1 LSEQENKDLVRR
13 YFDERWNQQN
23 FDVVDELLPEGEAAD
38 HKAWMRSVLASFRQ
52 IEFTIGD
59 VIAEGDRVA
68 LSWSSEGVLQDSF
81 SGHGSP
87 GDHVSFEGLAMLRIE
102 DGKIVEDLAYTEG
115 FGSAL
120 LDQA

>member
-1 LSEQENKDLVRR
+1 MSEQENKDLVRR

-23 FDVVDELLPEGEAAD
+23 FDVVDELLPEDDAED
-38 HKAWMRSVLASFRQ
+38 HKAWMKSVLSSFRT
-52 IEFTIGD
+52 IKFTIGD
-59 VIAEGDRVA
+59 LIAEGDRVA
-68 LSWSSEGVLQDSF
+68 LSWRGEGVLEDSF

-87 GDHVSFEGLAMLRIE
+87 GDHVEFEGLAMLRVV

-120 LDQA
+120 LDQT

>member
-23 FDVVDELLPEGEAAD
+23 FDVVDELLPEGEAED